1 MELVEW
7 QKGAKLCLQNI
18 IDLFYEANI
27 LMNLKRWSRGCFL
40 FITAYEELA
49 TAFFILGNY
58 NSPNPKKLKE
68 LLWHPKKLAVSS
80 FLTFGASGNLK
91 RLQDYFN
98 KYIKIKFDDFNLKE
112 EDFHQKDWYKFGN
125 NIQKEESL
133 SYWRKNFLYLSI
145 SPGKSKFFSPRMI
158 SNEVKAKIAVG
169 LYYKLSLVI
178 PILQILLIRLKKSDK
193 IDLEE
198 ILFKN
203 IDIELWKFVDEFIE
217 FDKVVETH
225 SVEKIRQFKKVS
237 PKLKDLAISYISD
250 REKIKDDQFRVD
262 LMTEAFKDIAPK
274 YSKIWD
280 DEKKR
285 ADIKTFASYVGKLN
299 KDLGERIENFYII
312 LDKIA
317 KGTFSI
323 EHLHKYV
330 KAPVF
335 KNKG

>member
-1 MELVEW
+1 MELEEW
-7 QKGAKLCLQNI
+7 QNGAKLCLQNI

-27 LMNLKRWSRGCFL
+27 LMNQKRWSRGCFL

-58 NSPNPKKLKE
+58 RTPNPKQLKK

-91 RLQDYFN
+91 RLQEYFN
-98 KYIKIKFDDFNLKE
+98 QFIKIKFDDFNLKE
-112 EDFHQKDWYKFGN
+112 EDFYQKDWYKFGYN
-125 NIQKEESL
+125 LQKEESL
-133 SYWRKNFLYLSI
+133 SYWRKTFLYLSI
-145 SPGKSKFFSPRMI
+145 SPGKSKFFSPQMI
-158 SNEVKAKIAVG
+158 SKEVKAKIALG
-169 LYYKLSLVI
+169 LYYKLSVAI
-178 PILQILLIRLKKSDK
+178 PILQILLFGISKSEK

-203 IDIELWKFVDEFIE
+203 IDMKLWKLLDDIYE
-217 FDKVVETH
+217 FDKVVATH
-225 SVEKIRQFKKVS
+225 SVEKIREFKKVS

-250 REKIKDDQFRVD
+250 REKIKDDQFRVN
-262 LMTEAFKDIAPK
+262 LITEALKDIAPK

-285 ADIKTFASYVGKLN
+285 ANIKSFANYVGKLN
-299 KDLGERIENFYII
+299 KHLGEKIENFYII

-317 KGTFSI
+317 KGGFSI
-323 EHLHKYV
+323 EDLHKYV
-330 KAPVF
+330 KTPVF
-335 KNKG
+335 KKG